1 MIMLSMFNEIVIIL
15 MMFVMPIG
23 IPLSLLPFSLN
34 YCPDRQGIALIALI
48 FALLCLHFLAISLM
62 LVLLMKILAIMLGTI
77 PTFSSQKNKK

>member
-48 FALLCLHFLAISLM
+48 LLCCVSISL
-62 LVLLMKILAIMLGTI
+62 LLC
-77 PTFSSQKNKK
+77 

>member
-48 FALLCLHFLAISLM
+48 FALLCLPFLAIMFDACASESCYS
-62 LVLLMKILAIMLGTI
+62 A
-77 PTFSSQKNKK
+77 